1 MVLTHNRF
9 VAEKPVSGQVVVPS
23 HKEVEVILS
32 PISIREDHL

>member
-1 MVLTHNRF
+1 MVLTLDRF

-23 HKEVEVILS
+23 HEQVEVILR